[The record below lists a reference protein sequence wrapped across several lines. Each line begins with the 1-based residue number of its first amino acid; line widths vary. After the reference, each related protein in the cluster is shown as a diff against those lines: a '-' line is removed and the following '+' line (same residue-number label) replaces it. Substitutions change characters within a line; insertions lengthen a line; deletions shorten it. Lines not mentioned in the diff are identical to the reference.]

1 MILTMTSLFR
11 IILLAVSLVTFFFVI
26 KSVRNSKVRIE
37 DAAFWICFALLVI
50 FFAIWPDVFFY
61 LSKLVGVFDATNFV
75 FLFFIFVLLVIIFRL
90 NIRISQADTRNK
102 ILVQFYA
109 ISKYERYK
117 ESRDVPS
124 DSFIN
129 NNTSK

>member
-1 MILTMTSLFR
+1 MILTMTTLFR
-11 IILLAVSLVTFFFVI
+11 IILLAVSFVTFFFVI

-37 DAAFWICFALLVI
+37 DATFWICFAILVI

-75 FLFFIFVLLVIIFRL
+75 FLFFIFVLLVIVFRL

-102 ILVQFYA
+102 ILAQLYA
-109 ISKYERYK
+109 ISKYEDYRK
-117 ESRDVPS
+117 SCDNDEL
-124 DSFIN
+124 N
-129 NNTSK
+129 

>member
-11 IILLAVSLVTFFFVI
+11 IILLAVSLFTFTFVI

-75 FLFFIFVLLVIIFRL
+75 FLFFIFVLLVIVFRL

-102 ILVQFYA
+102 ILAQLYA

-117 ESRDVPS
+117 DQKESITHNIDRNMKS
-124 DSFIN
+124 
-129 NNTSK
+129 

>member
-11 IILLAVSLVTFFFVI
+11 IILLAVSLVTFSFVI

-37 DAAFWICFALLVI
+37 DAAFWICFAILVI

-75 FLFFIFVLLVIIFRL
+75 FLFFIFVLLVIAFRL

-102 ILVQFYA
+102 ILAQLYA
-109 ISKYERYK
+109 ISKYENYR
-117 ESRDVPS
+117 ESLNGG
-124 DSFIN
+124 FEN
-129 NNTSK
+129 NVDNKF

>member
-11 IILLAVSLVTFFFVI
+11 IILLAVSLFTFYFVI

-37 DAAFWICFALLVI
+37 DAAFWICFAFLVI

-75 FLFFIFVLLVIIFRL
+75 FLFFIFVLLVIVFRL
-90 NIRISQADTRNK
+90 NLRISQADTKNK
-102 ILVQFYA
+102 ILAQLYA
-109 ISKYERYK
+109 IDKYERYK
-117 ESRDVPS
+117 KKDYKGPLDER
-124 DSFIN
+124 
-129 NNTSK
+129 